1 MATIIKNKDEK
12 LTEGQQ
18 KEIVDRCNEAY
29 DKGGADVLRIIAETV
44 QQIAVD
50 NEEMVE
56 HVAFTLYI
64 LEAIRQKL
72 SDTVNTNEHDILPEP
87 NRIIC

>member
-1 MATIIKNKDEK
+1 MAAIINKDVK
-12 LTEGQQ
+12 LSEAQQ
-18 KEIVDRCNEAY
+18 KEIVEQCNEAY

-50 NEEMVE
+50 NESMTE

-64 LEAIRQKL
+64 LEAIRQRL
-72 SDTVNTNEHDILPEP
+72 SEVVHTEEHDTLPEP
-87 NRIIC
+87 SLILS